1 MKRIRGEVSNIFDP
15 QKQQYPI
22 TNSNGEISVQFTDWH
37 SILNNEDLIEN
48 QILVLCQSV
57 NCHDLKDICQFFD
70 GNMHILITL
79 KI

>member
-22 TNSNGEISVQFTDWH
+22 TNSNGENSVQFPDWH
-37 SILNNEDLIEN
+37 TVLNNECLLRIKYYYVCAN
-48 QILVLCQSV
+48 LGTGS
-57 NCHDLKDICQFFD
+57 LKDICRFLD
-70 GNMHILITL
+70 GNLDMLVTL